1 MNEINENRINDL
13 IDQERN
19 RIVNLDIF
27 SDNIA
32 NQNYIYAAREA
43 NEEIKAV
50 SDH

>member
-1 MNEINENRINDL
+1 MNEINKNRINNL

-27 SDNIA
+27 SDNIV
-32 NQNYIYAAREA
+32 NQNYIYGAREA